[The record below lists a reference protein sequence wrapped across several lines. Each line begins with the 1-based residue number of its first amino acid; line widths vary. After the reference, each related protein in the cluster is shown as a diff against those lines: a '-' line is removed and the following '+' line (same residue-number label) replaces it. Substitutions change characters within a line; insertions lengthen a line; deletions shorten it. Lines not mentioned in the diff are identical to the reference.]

1 VFYKSCCVKVEN
13 ESLNSLALVLM
24 IFSMIL
30 LKLKKMVSLSSFTDR
45 DDNLSVMILACRV
58 KLIHCP
64 CRACKEVFTS
74 KNTSKWVTNKR
85 VMSMNKKF

>member
-30 LKLKKMVSLSSFTDR
+30 LKLKKMVSLSLFSDR
-45 DDNLSVMILACRV
+45 DDNLSVTILACRV

-64 CRACKEVFTS
+64 CRASKEVFTS
-74 KNTSKWVTNKR
+74 KNTSK
-85 VMSMNKKF
+85 